1 MQFLVITHAP
11 TVTQH
16 QEYHSYAP
24 YVKEMNLW
32 FSMVEEVTIICPVFS
47 KHSLLAAPFERQD
60 IEIIPIPLIQL
71 GGIKHVINTI
81 YRLPKIIIKTYYAM
95 KKADHI
101 HLRCPGN
108 IGLIAAFVQV
118 LFPSKKKTA
127 KYAGNWDPMAKQPW
141 SYRLQKRILSNT
153 RLTKNMQVLVYGD
166 WPNQTKN
173 IKSFFTATYRDSAK
187 AAIRKPKYEAP
198 FRMLFVGSLAIG
210 KRPLYAIQFIEQ
222 CNASGISCE
231 LDMYGDGAER
241 KKLEAYIT
249 QKELG
254 ALVRLHGNQ
263 DASAVQKAYQNSHF
277 IILPSKSEGWP
288 KVIAEAMFWGAIPL
302 VTPISCVPWMLANG
316 QRGQILSLN
325 LQADVS
331 AFAKAISD
339 PKRLEQMILE
349 GQQWSQKYTLEAL
362 EEGIRQQLCE

>member
-1 MQFLVITHAP
+1 MRFLVITNAP
-11 TVTQH
+11 TLH
-16 QEYHSYAP
+16 KDDAYHAYAP

-32 FSMVEEVTIICPVFS
+32 FSKVDKLSILSPTVYEKP
-47 KHSLLAAPFERQD
+47 LLTAPFKRQD
-60 IEIIPIPLIQL
+60 IEVISVPFIQL
-71 GGIKHVINTI
+71 GGVSHLIKSIFQVPLIAFKM
-81 YRLPKIIIKTYYAM
+81 YAAM

-118 LFPSKKKTA
+118 LFPSKKKTT
-127 KYAGNWDPMAKQPW
+127 KYAGNWDPKAKQPW
-141 SYRLQKRILSNT
+141 SYRLQKRILGNT

-187 AAIRKPKYEAP
+187 VALRKPKYETP
-198 FRMLFVGSLAIG
+198 FKILFVGSLAIG

-263 DASAVQKAYQNSHF
+263 DASTVQKAYQNSHF

-288 KVIAEAMFWGAIPL
+288 KVIAEAMFWGTIPL

-325 LQADVS
+325 LEADVS
-331 AFAKAISD
+331 AFAKAVSD
-339 PKRLEQMILE
+339 TTLLTNMSSA
-349 GQQWSQKYTLEAL
+349 GQQWSQGYTLDTFEKAI
-362 EEGIRQQLCE
+362 EELI

>member
-47 KHSLLAAPFERQD
+47 KHALLAAPFERQD

-108 IGLIAAFVQV
+108 MGLIAAFVQV

-127 KYAGNWDPMAKQPW
+127 KYAGNWDPKAKQPW

-166 WPNQTKN
+166 WPNQSKN

-187 AAIRKPKYEAP
+187 AALRKPNFETP

-210 KRPLYAIQFIEQ
+210 KRPMYAIQWIEH
-222 CNASGISCE
+222 CNASGIPCV
-231 LDMYGDGAER
+231 LDMYGDGVER
-241 KKLEAYIT
+241 VKLEAYINSNNL
-249 QKELG
+249 E
-254 ALVRLHGNQ
+254 ALVRIHGNQ
-263 DASAVQKAYQNSHF
+263 EASTVQKAYQSSHF

-288 KVIAEAMFWGAIPL
+288 KVIAEAMFWGTIPL
-302 VTPISCVPWMLANG
+302 VTPISCVPWMLGDG
-316 QRGQILSLN
+316 QRGQILTLN
-325 LQADVS
+325 VEDDVS
-331 AFAKAISD
+331 AFAKAVSD
-339 PKRLEQMILE
+339 PTLLTKMSIE
-349 GQQWSQKYTLEAL
+349 GQHWSQGYTLETFEKAIEDL
-362 EEGIRQQLCE
+362 I